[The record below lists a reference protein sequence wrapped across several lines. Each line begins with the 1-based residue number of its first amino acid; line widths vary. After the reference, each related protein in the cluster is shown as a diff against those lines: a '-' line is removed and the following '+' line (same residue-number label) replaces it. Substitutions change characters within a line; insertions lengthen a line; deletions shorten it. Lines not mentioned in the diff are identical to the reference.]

1 MPWQTYEGKTA
12 VAAGSNLGLVGVDE
26 DLGVA
31 QGTATTVTADDTLFR
46 PADGLSVDELNGSQ
60 GLGLGDVSVKDR
72 VLCIDVAVIKVLP
85 VPHNQL
91 TRN

>member
-1 MPWQTYEGKTA
+1 MATYEGKTA

-31 QGTATTVTADDTLFR
+31 QGTATAVTADDALFR

-60 GLGLGDVSVKDR
+60 GLGLGNVSVSCLIYRYCRDHDIPHRTRPIDR
-72 VLCIDVAVIKVLP
+72 
-85 VPHNQL
+85 N
-91 TRN
+91 

>member
-1 MPWQTYEGKTA
+1 MATYEGKTA

-31 QGTATTVTADDTLFR
+31 QGTATAVTADDALFR

-60 GLGLGDVSVKDR
+60 GLGLRNVSVSCVFIYRYCRDHDIPHPTRPIDR
-72 VLCIDVAVIKVLP
+72 
-85 VPHNQL
+85 N
-91 TRN
+91 